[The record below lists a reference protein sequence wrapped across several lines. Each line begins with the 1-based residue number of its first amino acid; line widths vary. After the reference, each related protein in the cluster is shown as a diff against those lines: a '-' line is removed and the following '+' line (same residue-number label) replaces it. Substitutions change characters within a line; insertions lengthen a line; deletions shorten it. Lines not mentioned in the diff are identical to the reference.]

1 MGEEEEG
8 ERPAGKGSEKDWQ
21 LGSLGGCDREGVSTY
36 SFSVVAIAAKRLTAR
51 QQGIVERA
59 YVSTFKGARL
69 PRGFDSYKERDSA
82 GKSGKWKVES
92 VNVNVNVNVKCE
104 VWSRE

>member
-51 QQGIVERA
+51 QEGIVERA

-92 VNVNVNVNVKCE
+92 GKCE
-104 VWSRE
+104 CECECECEV